1 MNPIYLLPI
10 ALASL
15 YILWLMYLAIMNLK
29 RVMDDGKMTPVAKY
43 LASPIYYFGWVL
55 DVLVNWVVLS
65 IILLEPPH
73 EYTFTARLKRHALNE
88 GYRGKFARWMAVNLL
103 DPYDPSG
110 KHI

>member
-1 MNPIYLLPI
+1 MNPLWLPVI
-10 ALASL
+10 GLGSI
-15 YILWLMYLAIMNLK
+15 YILWIFYLSVMNLK
-29 RVMDDGKMTPVAKY
+29 RAADEGKMTAVAKY
-43 LASPIYYFGWVL
+43 LAFPIYYFGLVL

-73 EYTFTARLKRHALNE
+73 EYTFTARLKRHALNN